1 VYFFR
6 RLGTVF
12 VIAVVLRIQT
22 FFETKHRIKVFSY
35 LSIPFLGEGIQEN
48 RPFFDVSLQKYYWGW
63 IQENL
68 IYYAPVAELV
78 DVVDL
83 GSTA

>member
-1 VYFFR
+1 
-6 RLGTVF
+6 L
-12 VIAVVLRIQT
+12 
-22 FFETKHRIKVFSY
+22 FFETKHRIKVFSD

-48 RPFFDVSLQKYYWGW
+48 RPFSDVSLQKYYFCQERGW